1 MKTFSFSLVLDG
13 VNSNT
18 PHLEDALFEAGCDDA
33 LVCFYGNTV
42 YLEFDREAES
52 FHSAILSAIKAIENS
67 GIGAKVISVDAGD
80 YVGISDIS
88 TLSSITKQSIALL
101 KDGKRG
107 AGNFPNPVLRLT
119 SQQPLWR
126 WGDVANWLA
135 NNHKIDNELARNAE
149 TVEAF
154 NLALELREPRKCDEI
169 LTLTHALQNQRTE
182 MCV

>member
-1 MKTFSFSLVLDG
+1 MKTFSFSLVLGG
-13 VNSNT
+13 VNTNT
-18 PHLEDALFEAGCDDA
+18 PNLEDALFEAGCDDA

-42 YLEFDREAES
+42 YLEFDRDADN
-52 FHSAILSAIKAIENS
+52 FNSAILSAIKAIEAA

-88 TLSSITKQSIALL
+88 ALSNITKQSIALL

-107 AGNFPNPVLRLT
+107 AGNFPSPVQRLT

-135 NNHKIDNELARNAE
+135 ANNKIDTELAKNAE

-154 NLALELREPRKCDEI
+154 NLALELREPKKCDEI
-169 LTLTHALQNQRTE
+169 LTLAHALQHQDTA
-182 MCV
+182 MCI